1 MRQSAVVGQAPE
13 LPAPEEEV
21 VLPDTMGPA
30 LLVVLDTLIPA
41 ERLAFVLH
49 DLFAVPLDEVALIVG
64 RSRRPLASSP
74 VAPDGACR
82 APRRCPPA
90 TGGASRRSS
99 TRSWQPPGRG
109 ITKRSCNCSGAVG
122 SVRTRVN

>member
-1 MRQSAVVGQAPE
+1 
-13 LPAPEEEV
+13 V